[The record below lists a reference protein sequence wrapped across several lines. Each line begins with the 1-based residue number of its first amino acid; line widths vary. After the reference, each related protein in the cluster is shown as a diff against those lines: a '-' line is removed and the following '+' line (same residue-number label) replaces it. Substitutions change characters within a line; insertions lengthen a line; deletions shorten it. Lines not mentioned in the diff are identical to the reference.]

1 MYGMSA
7 LTDRVLSLRL
17 PEETI
22 RQQLLEIQQAVLAN
36 SRDIKDPNFDA
47 IHPRD
52 LRYLFTQ
59 YDVRFFDGLCAP
71 ALERGLKFKFSN
83 RMTVRGGITKRIQ
96 EHSGEVHFE
105 VVIASAMLF
114 DGFREPG
121 QGATVCGLECAHR
134 LDALQRIFEHE
145 LLHLLEFLC
154 WETSDCAKP
163 RFQEISARIF
173 LHRAHTHSL
182 LTRRA
187 LAAKSEIV
195 RGSLVSFPFQG
206 RQLRGRVARISKR
219 ATVLV
224 EDPAGPRYTDGK
236 HYEKYS
242 VPISALK

>member
-1 MYGMSA
+1 MSA

-36 SRDIKDPNFDA
+36 SPDVKDLNFNA

-59 YDVRFFDGLCAP
+59 YDRRFFNGLCAP
-71 ALERGLKFKFSN
+71 AVERRLKFKFSD
-83 RMTVRGGITKRIQ
+83 RMTVSGGITKRIR
-96 EHSGEVHFE
+96 EHSGDVRFE
-105 VVIASAMLF
+105 IMIASAMLF
-114 DGFREPG
+114 DGFREADHR
-121 QGATVCGLECAHR
+121 ATVGGLECSHR

-145 LLHLLEFLC
+145 LIHLLEFIC

-173 LHRAHTHSL
+173 LHRAHTHAL
-182 LTRRA
+182 MTRRA
-187 LAAKSEIV
+187 LAAKSGIV
-195 RGSLVSFPFQG
+195 RGSLVSFPFEG
-206 RQLRGRVARISKR
+206 RQLTGRVARVSKR

-224 EDPAGPRYTDGK
+224 EDPAGPRYTDGR
-236 HYEKYS
+236 HYSKYS
-242 VPISALK
+242 VSIASLK